1 MKPLLDRLDPN
12 DKDMLLIN
20 CKRLDVKKGEHIFK
34 EGNPSRRIYFIHKGS
49 VRIFKKMGHQKEITI
64 FLRGSR
70 DAFGE
75 IGIFSGDKYSN
86 TAQATKDCI
95 LYYLEKKE
103 AEIIIGQNGRLGL
116 ELTKWVA
123 ESLEASKAKIR
134 DYIAFGS
141 EGAIASIFIRYS
153 NMYGIVVP
161 EGIMIDEPIRLQD
174 ISKHI
179 GISRETVSRIVNEW
193 KRDGIIENNNKHF
206 LIKDIN
212 YLKEMLMCEDC
223 GVQNCI
229 L

>member
-1 MKPLLDRLDPN
+1 
-12 DKDMLLIN
+12 
-20 CKRLDVKKGEHIFK
+20 
-34 EGNPSRRIYFIHKGS
+34 
-49 VRIFKKMGHQKEITI
+49 MGHQKEITI

-134 DYIAFGS
+134 DYVVFWL
-141 EGAIASIFIRYS
+141 EGTIESICIQY
-153 NMYGIVVP
+153 M
-161 EGIMIDEPIRLQD
+161 IMND
-174 ISKHI
+174 ILV
-179 GISRETVSRIVNEW
+179 T
-193 KRDGIIENNNKHF
+193 
-206 LIKDIN
+206 
-212 YLKEMLMCEDC
+212 
-223 GVQNCI
+223 
-229 L
+229 